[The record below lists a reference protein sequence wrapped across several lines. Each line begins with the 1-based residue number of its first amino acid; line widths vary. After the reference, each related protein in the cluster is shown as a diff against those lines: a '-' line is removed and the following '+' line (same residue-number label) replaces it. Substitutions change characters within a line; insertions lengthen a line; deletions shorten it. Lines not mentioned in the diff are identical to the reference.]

1 MIFGQATERERYTE
15 EGKRDPRETFKLRE
29 NFGKLTL
36 HCSGRV
42 RRLADWQIVR
52 EEPQNESE
60 RKKER
65 ERVQLQA
72 GLIAGRDLRKMAGK
86 HAAHARVR

>member
-1 MIFGQATERERYTE
+1 MIFGQATERERDTE

-42 RRLADWQIVR
+42 GRLADWQIVR

-65 ERVQLQA
+65 ERESAVASWINCWQ
-72 GLIAGRDLRKMAGK
+72 RSS
-86 HAAHARVR
+86 